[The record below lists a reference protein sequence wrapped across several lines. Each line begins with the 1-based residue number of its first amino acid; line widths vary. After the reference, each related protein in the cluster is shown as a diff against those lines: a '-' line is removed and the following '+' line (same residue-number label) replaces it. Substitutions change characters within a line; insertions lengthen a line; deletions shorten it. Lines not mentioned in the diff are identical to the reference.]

1 MTRRTPLIIAPALP
15 AFVIGLAALTLGS
28 AAASY
33 RLGHDAGR
41 IEGRIEGRAAA
52 YHQTDR
58 VLRDLEHALA
68 PLAQVSRQAET
79 HAAEGRHTENGD
91 AP

>member
-1 MTRRTPLIIAPALP
+1 MTSRRHALP
-15 AFVIGLAALTLGS
+15 FALAGLAALTLGT

-41 IEGRIEGRAAA
+41 IEGRAAA
-52 YHQTDR
+52 YRETDR

-68 PLAQVSRQAET
+68 PLAQVSRQAEMS
-79 HAAEGRHTENGD
+79 APEERHTENGD

>member
-41 IEGRIEGRAAA
+41 IAGQAEAHRE
-52 YHQTDR
+52 TDR
-58 VLRDLEHALA
+58 VLGEMRAAFDLGPDASRGTPA
-68 PLAQVSRQAET
+68 PES
-79 HAAEGRHTENGD
+79 RHTATTGD